1 MTKLF
6 DELGLNKELL
16 LALKENGY
24 TTPFPIQEKAIPI
37 ILQGNDV
44 IGQAH
49 TGTGK
54 TAAYSLPILMK
65 MRNNIRNAQALILV
79 PTRELA
85 IQVAR
90 EINKLAKYTETK
102 VAAIYGGQNMK
113 NQIIRLEKGVHIIVA
128 TPGRLIDHIRQK
140 TAYLNSI
147 DFVVLDEADRM
158 LDMGFIED
166 INYILS
172 KVKHKKQLCLF
183 SATILP
189 EILEISKKYMKN
201 PIHITVNQNDI
212 TLKTIEQMYLITNE
226 KEKYNHLC
234 DIIKQNIIHNNNNN
248 NNNQMIIFTS
258 TKQKAE
264 ELAMNLRKKELLKV
278 TALHGDLSQRQR
290 NYAMNKFRN
299 EQEQILVA
307 TDIAARGI
315 DIPSIKYVINYD
327 IPREPLTYFHR
338 IGRTARANSNGKA
351 ISLVAIEKISDFE
364 KILRY
369 TKYNIRQLN
378 QEIGIPIP
386 KIQKEFK
393 KYNYLNKNKH
403 FNKWSK
409 RTYKNNK
416 KKNYNYKK
424 SSNRNFRKR

>member
-1 MTKLF
+1 MTILF

-16 LALKENGY
+16 LALKESEY
-24 TTPFPIQEKAIPI
+24 TTPFPIQEKAIPT

-65 MRNNIRNAQALILV
+65 MKNTRNAQALVLV

-90 EINKLAKYTETK
+90 EMNKLAKYTETK
-102 VAAIYGGQNMK
+102 VAAIYGGQNMR
-113 NQIIRLEKGVHIIVA
+113 NQIIRLERGVHIIVA
-128 TPGRLIDHIRQK
+128 TPGRLIDHIKQK
-140 TAYLNSI
+140 TVYLNSI

-158 LDMGFIED
+158 LDMGFIDD

-183 SATILP
+183 SATIFP
-189 EILEISKKYMKN
+189 EIIEISKKYMKN

-234 DIIKQNIIHNNNNN
+234 DLIKQNNN
-248 NNNQMIIFTS
+248 NNNQMVIFTS

-264 ELAMNLRKKELLKV
+264 ELTMNLRKKDKLKV

-290 NYAMNKFRN
+290 NYAMHKFRN

-327 IPREPLTYFHR
+327 IPRDPLTYFHR

-351 ISLVAIEKISDFE
+351 ISLVAIEKIPDFE

-378 QEIGIPIP
+378 EEIGIPIP

-393 KYNYLNKNKH
+393 KHNYLNKNKP

-409 RTYKNNK
+409 HTYKNSK

-424 SSNRNFRKR
+424 SSNRNFRKH

>member
-1 MTKLF
+1 MTGLF
-6 DELGLNKELL
+6 DELGLNKKLL
-16 LALKENGY
+16 LALQESGY
-24 TTPFPIQEKAIPI
+24 TVPFPIQEKAIPI

-65 MRNNIRNAQALILV
+65 MKNTRNAQALVLV

-85 IQVAR
+85 IQVAK
-90 EINKLAKYTETK
+90 EMDKLAKYTETK
-102 VAAIYGGQNMK
+102 VAAIYGGQNMR
-113 NQIIRLEKGVHIIVA
+113 NQIIRLERGVHIIVA
-128 TPGRLIDHIRQK
+128 TPGRLMDHIGQK
-140 TAYLNSI
+140 TIFLDTI

-172 KVKHKKQLCLF
+172 KIKHKKQLCLF

-189 EILEISKKYMKN
+189 EIIEISKRYMKN
-201 PIHITVNQNDI
+201 PIHVTVNQNDI

-234 DIIKQNIIHNNNNN
+234 DLIKQS
-248 NNNQMIIFTS
+248 NNNQMLIFTS

-264 ELAMNLRKKELLKV
+264 ELAMNLRKKELLQV

-290 NYAMNKFRN
+290 NYAMHKFRD

-327 IPREPLTYFHR
+327 IPRDPITYFHR
-338 IGRTARANSNGKA
+338 IGRTARANSDGKA

-369 TKYNIRQLN
+369 TKYKVRQLN
-378 QEIGIPIP
+378 EEIGIPIP
-386 KIQKEFK
+386 KIQKAFK
-393 KYNYLNKNKH
+393 KHNYLNKNKP

-409 RTYKNNK
+409 HNYKNSK
-416 KKNYNYKK
+416 KKNMYKK
-424 SSNRNFRKR
+424 NSNRNYRKH

>member
-65 MRNNIRNAQALILV
+65 MKNTRNAQALVLV

-85 IQVAR
+85 IQVAG
-90 EINKLAKYTETK
+90 EMNKLAKYTETK

-113 NQIIRLEKGVHIIVA
+113 NQIIRLERGVHIIVA
-128 TPGRLIDHIRQK
+128 TPGRLIDHIGQK
-140 TAYLNSI
+140 TVYLNSI

-172 KVKHKKQLCLF
+172 KLKHKKQLCLF
-183 SATILP
+183 SATIFP
-189 EILEISKKYMKN
+189 EIIEISKKYMKN
-201 PIHITVNQNDI
+201 PIHVTVNQNDI
-212 TLKTIEQMYLITNE
+212 TLKTIEQMYLIINE

-234 DIIKQNIIHNNNNN
+234 DLIKQS
-248 NNNQMIIFTS
+248 NNNQIVIFTS

-264 ELAMNLRKKELLKV
+264 QLAMNLRKKELLKV

-290 NYAMNKFRN
+290 NYAMHKFRN

-327 IPREPLTYFHR
+327 IPRDPLTYFHR
-338 IGRTARANSNGKA
+338 IGRTARANSDGKA

-364 KILRY
+364 KILKH
-369 TKYNIRQLN
+369 TKYNVRQLN
-378 QEIGIPIP
+378 EEIGIPIP

-393 KYNYLNKNKH
+393 KHNYLNKNKP

-409 RTYKNNK
+409 HNYKNSK

-424 SSNRNFRKR
+424 SSNRNFRKH

>member
-1 MTKLF
+1 MTILF

-16 LALKENGY
+16 LALKESEY
-24 TTPFPIQEKAIPI
+24 TTPFPIQEKAIPT

-65 MRNNIRNAQALILV
+65 IKNTRNAQALVLV

-90 EINKLAKYTETK
+90 EMNKLAKYTETK
-102 VAAIYGGQNMK
+102 VTAIYGGQNMR
-113 NQIIRLEKGVHIIVA
+113 NQIIRLERGVHIIVA
-128 TPGRLIDHIRQK
+128 TPGRLIDHIKQK
-140 TAYLNSI
+140 TVYLNSI

-158 LDMGFIED
+158 LDMGFIDD

-183 SATILP
+183 SATIFP
-189 EILEISKKYMKN
+189 EIVEISKKYMKN

-234 DIIKQNIIHNNNNN
+234 DLIKQNNNNN
-248 NNNQMIIFTS
+248 NNHNQMVIFTS

-264 ELAMNLRKKELLKV
+264 ELSMNLRKKDLLKV

-290 NYAMNKFRN
+290 NYAMHKFRN

-327 IPREPLTYFHR
+327 IPRDPLTYFHR

-378 QEIGIPIP
+378 EEIGIPIP

-393 KYNYLNKNKH
+393 KHNYLNKNKP
-403 FNKWSK
+403 FNRWSK
-409 RTYKNNK
+409 HTYKNSK
-416 KKNYNYKK
+416 KKKYNYKK
-424 SSNRNFRKR
+424 SSNRNFRKH

>member
-1 MTKLF
+1 MTRLF

-16 LALKENGY
+16 LAIKESEY
-24 TTPFPIQEKAIPI
+24 TTPFPIQEKAIPT

-102 VAAIYGGQNMK
+102 IAAIYGGQNMK

-183 SATILP
+183 SATIFP

-234 DIIKQNIIHNNNNN
+234 DIIKQNIIN

-258 TKQKAE
+258 TKKKAE
-264 ELAMNLRKKELLKV
+264 ELTTNLIKKDKLKV

-290 NYAMNKFRN
+290 NYTMHKFRN
-299 EQEQILVA
+299 KQEQILVA

-386 KIQKEFK
+386 KVQKEFK
-393 KYNYLNKNKH
+393 KYNYLNKNKP

-409 RTYKNNK
+409 HTYKNSK
-416 KKNYNYKK
+416 KKNYSYKK

>member
-1 MTKLF
+1 MTGLF
-6 DELGLNKELL
+6 DELGLNKKLL
-16 LALKENGY
+16 LALKESGY
-24 TTPFPIQEKAIPI
+24 TVPFPIQEKAIPI
-37 ILQGNDV
+37 ILEGNDV

-65 MRNNIRNAQALILV
+65 MKNARNAQALVLV

-85 IQVAR
+85 IQVAK
-90 EINKLAKYTETK
+90 EMNKLAKYTETK
-102 VAAIYGGQNMK
+102 VAAIYGGQNMR
-113 NQIIRLEKGVHIIVA
+113 NQIIRLERGIHIIVA
-128 TPGRLIDHIRQK
+128 TPGRLMDHIGQK
-140 TAYLNSI
+140 TIFLDTI

-189 EILEISKKYMKN
+189 EIIEISKRYMKN
-201 PIHITVNQNDI
+201 PIHVTVNQNDI

-234 DIIKQNIIHNNNNN
+234 DLIKQS
-248 NNNQMIIFTS
+248 NNNQMLIFTS

-264 ELAMNLRKKELLKV
+264 ELAVNLRKKELLQV

-290 NYAMNKFRN
+290 NYAMHKFRD

-327 IPREPLTYFHR
+327 IPRDPITYFHR
-338 IGRTARANSNGKA
+338 IGRTARANSDGKA

-369 TKYNIRQLN
+369 TKYKVRQLN
-378 QEIGIPIP
+378 EEIGIPIP
-386 KIQKEFK
+386 KIQKAFK
-393 KYNYLNKNKH
+393 KHNYLNKNKP

-409 RTYKNNK
+409 HNYKNSK
-416 KKNYNYKK
+416 KKNSMYKK
-424 SSNRNFRKR
+424 SSNRNYRKH

>member
-1 MTKLF
+1 MTRLF

-65 MRNNIRNAQALILV
+65 MKNARNAQALVLV

-85 IQVAR
+85 IQVAG
-90 EINKLAKYTETK
+90 EMNKLAKYTEIK
-102 VAAIYGGQNMK
+102 VAAIYGGQNMR
-113 NQIIRLEKGVHIIVA
+113 NQIIRLERGVHIIVA
-128 TPGRLIDHIRQK
+128 TPGRLIDHIGQK
-140 TAYLNSI
+140 TVYLNSI

-183 SATILP
+183 SATIFP
-189 EILEISKKYMKN
+189 EIIKISKKYMKN
-201 PIHITVNQNDI
+201 PIHVTVNQNDI
-212 TLKTIEQMYLITNE
+212 TLKTIEQMYLIINE

-234 DIIKQNIIHNNNNN
+234 DLIKQS
-248 NNNQMIIFTS
+248 NNNQIVIFTS

-264 ELAMNLRKKELLKV
+264 QLAMNLRKKELLKV

-290 NYAMNKFRN
+290 NYTMHKFRN

-327 IPREPLTYFHR
+327 IPRDPLTYFHR
-338 IGRTARANSNGKA
+338 IGRTARANSDGKA

-364 KILRY
+364 KILKH
-369 TKYNIRQLN
+369 TKYNVRQLN
-378 QEIGIPIP
+378 EEIGIPIP

-393 KYNYLNKNKH
+393 KHNYLNKNKP

-409 RTYKNNK
+409 HNYKNSK
-416 KKNYNYKK
+416 KKNSNYKK
-424 SSNRNFRKR
+424 SSNRNFRKH

>member
-16 LALKENGY
+16 LALKESEY
-24 TTPFPIQEKAIPI
+24 TTPFPIQEKAIPT

-65 MRNNIRNAQALILV
+65 MKNTRNAQALVLV

-90 EINKLAKYTETK
+90 EMNKLAKYTETK
-102 VAAIYGGQNMK
+102 VAAIYGGQNMR
-113 NQIIRLEKGVHIIVA
+113 NQIIRLERGVHIIVA
-128 TPGRLIDHIRQK
+128 TPGRLIDHIKQK
-140 TAYLNSI
+140 TVYLNSI

-158 LDMGFIED
+158 LDMGFIDD

-183 SATILP
+183 SATIFP
-189 EILEISKKYMKN
+189 EIIEISKKYMKN

-234 DIIKQNIIHNNNNN
+234 DLIKQNNNNN
-248 NNNQMIIFTS
+248 HNQMVIFTS

-264 ELAMNLRKKELLKV
+264 ELSMNLRKKDLLKV

-290 NYAMNKFRN
+290 NYAMHKFRN

-327 IPREPLTYFHR
+327 IPRDPLTYFHR

-378 QEIGIPIP
+378 EEIGIPIP

-393 KYNYLNKNKH
+393 KHNYLNKNKP
-403 FNKWSK
+403 FNRWSK
-409 RTYKNNK
+409 HTYKNTK
-416 KKNYNYKK
+416 KKKYNYKK
-424 SSNRNFRKR
+424 SSNRNFRKH

>member
-16 LALKENGY
+16 LALKENRY
-24 TTPFPIQEKAIPI
+24 TTPFPIQEKTIPI

-65 MRNNIRNAQALILV
+65 MKNTRNAQALVLV

-85 IQVAR
+85 IQVAG
-90 EINKLAKYTETK
+90 EMNKLAKYTETK
-102 VAAIYGGQNMK
+102 VAAIYGGQNMR
-113 NQIIRLEKGVHIIVA
+113 NQIIRLERGVHIIVA
-128 TPGRLIDHIRQK
+128 TPGRLIDHIGQK
-140 TAYLNSI
+140 TVYLNSI

-172 KVKHKKQLCLF
+172 KLKHKKQLCLF
-183 SATILP
+183 SATIFP
-189 EILEISKKYMKN
+189 EIIEISKKYMKN
-201 PIHITVNQNDI
+201 PIHVTVNQNDI
-212 TLKTIEQMYLITNE
+212 TLKTIEQMYLIINE

-234 DIIKQNIIHNNNNN
+234 DLIKQS
-248 NNNQMIIFTS
+248 NNNQIVIFTS

-264 ELAMNLRKKELLKV
+264 QLAMNLRKKELLKV

-290 NYAMNKFRN
+290 NYAMHKFRN

-327 IPREPLTYFHR
+327 IPRDPLTYFHR
-338 IGRTARANSNGKA
+338 IGRTARANSDGKA

-364 KILRY
+364 KILER
-369 TKYNIRQLN
+369 TKYNVRQLN
-378 QEIGIPIP
+378 EEIGIPIP

-393 KYNYLNKNKH
+393 KHNYLNKNKP

-409 RTYKNNK
+409 HNYKNSK

-424 SSNRNFRKR
+424 SSNRNFRKH

>member
-1 MTKLF
+1 MTGLF
-6 DELGLNKELL
+6 DELGLNKKLL
-16 LALKENGY
+16 LALKESGY
-24 TTPFPIQEKAIPI
+24 TVPFPIQEKAIPI

-65 MRNNIRNAQALILV
+65 MKNARSAQALVLV

-85 IQVAR
+85 IQVAK
-90 EINKLAKYTETK
+90 EMNKLAKYTETK
-102 VAAIYGGQNMK
+102 VAAIYGGQNMR
-113 NQIIRLEKGVHIIVA
+113 NQIIRLERGIHIIVA
-128 TPGRLIDHIRQK
+128 TPGRLMDHIGQK
-140 TAYLNSI
+140 TIFLDTI

-189 EILEISKKYMKN
+189 EIIEISKRYMKN
-201 PIHITVNQNDI
+201 PIHVTVNQNDI
-212 TLKTIEQMYLITNE
+212 TLKTIEQMYLIINE

-234 DIIKQNIIHNNNNN
+234 NLIKQS
-248 NNNQMIIFTS
+248 NNNQMLIFTS

-264 ELAMNLRKKELLKV
+264 ELATNLRKKELLQV

-290 NYAMNKFRN
+290 NYAMHKFRD

-327 IPREPLTYFHR
+327 IPRDPITYFHR
-338 IGRTARANSNGKA
+338 IGRTARANSDGKA

-369 TKYNIRQLN
+369 TKYKVRQLN
-378 QEIGIPIP
+378 EELGIPIP
-386 KIQKEFK
+386 KIQKTFK
-393 KYNYLNKNKH
+393 KHNYLNKNKP

-409 RTYKNNK
+409 HNYKNSK
-416 KKNYNYKK
+416 KKNSMYKK
-424 SSNRNFRKR
+424 SSNRNYRKH

>member
-1 MTKLF
+1 MTGLF
-6 DELGLNKELL
+6 DELGLNKKLL
-16 LALKENGY
+16 LALKESGY
-24 TTPFPIQEKAIPI
+24 TIPFPIQEKAIPI

-65 MRNNIRNAQALILV
+65 MKNARSAQALVLV

-85 IQVAR
+85 IQVAK
-90 EINKLAKYTETK
+90 EMNKLAKYTETK
-102 VAAIYGGQNMK
+102 VAAIYGGQNMR
-113 NQIIRLEKGVHIIVA
+113 NQIIRLERGIHIIVA
-128 TPGRLIDHIRQK
+128 TPGRLMDHIGQK
-140 TAYLNSI
+140 TIFLDTI

-172 KVKHKKQLCLF
+172 KIKHKKQLCLF

-189 EILEISKKYMKN
+189 EIIEISKRYMKN
-201 PIHITVNQNDI
+201 PIHVTVNQNDI

-234 DIIKQNIIHNNNNN
+234 DLIKQS
-248 NNNQMIIFTS
+248 NNNQMLIFTS
-258 TKQKAE
+258 TKRKAE
-264 ELAMNLRKKELLKV
+264 ELAMNLRKKELLQV

-290 NYAMNKFRN
+290 NYAMHKFRD

-327 IPREPLTYFHR
+327 IPRDPITYFHR
-338 IGRTARANSNGKA
+338 IGRTARANSDGKA

-369 TKYNIRQLN
+369 TKYKVRQLN
-378 QEIGIPIP
+378 EEIGIPIP
-386 KIQKEFK
+386 KIQKPFK
-393 KYNYLNKNKH
+393 KHNYLNKNKP

-409 RTYKNNK
+409 HNYKNSK
-416 KKNYNYKK
+416 KKNMYKK
-424 SSNRNFRKR
+424 NSNRNYRKH

>member
-1 MTKLF
+1 MTRPF

-16 LALKENGY
+16 LALKESEY
-24 TTPFPIQEKAIPI
+24 TTPFPIQEKAIPT

-65 MRNNIRNAQALILV
+65 MKTTRNAQALVLV

-90 EINKLAKYTETK
+90 EMNKLAKYTETK
-102 VAAIYGGQNMK
+102 VAAIYGGQNMR
-113 NQIIRLEKGVHIIVA
+113 NQIIRLERGIHIIVA
-128 TPGRLIDHIRQK
+128 TPGRLIDHIGQK
-140 TAYLNSI
+140 TVYLNSI

-183 SATILP
+183 SATIFP
-189 EILEISKKYMKN
+189 EIIEISKKYMKN

-234 DIIKQNIIHNNNNN
+234 DLIKQNNNN
-248 NNNQMIIFTS
+248 NNNQMVIFTS

-264 ELAMNLRKKELLKV
+264 ELTMNLKKDLLKV
-278 TALHGDLSQRQR
+278 TTLHGDLSQRQR
-290 NYAMNKFRN
+290 NYAMHKFRN

-327 IPREPLTYFHR
+327 TPRDPITYFHR
-338 IGRTARANSNGKA
+338 IGRTARANSDGKA

-378 QEIGIPIP
+378 EEIGIPIP

-393 KYNYLNKNKH
+393 KHKYLNKNKP

-409 RTYKNNK
+409 HTYKNSK
-416 KKNYNYKK
+416 KKKYNYKK
-424 SSNRNFRKR
+424 SSNRNFRKH

>member
-1 MTKLF
+1 MTGLF
-6 DELGLNKELL
+6 DELGLNKKLL
-16 LALKENGY
+16 LALKESGY
-24 TTPFPIQEKAIPI
+24 TVPFPIQEKAIPI

-65 MRNNIRNAQALILV
+65 MKNARSAQALVLV

-85 IQVAR
+85 IQVAK
-90 EINKLAKYTETK
+90 EMNKLAKYTETK
-102 VAAIYGGQNMK
+102 VAAIYGGQNMR
-113 NQIIRLEKGVHIIVA
+113 NQIIRLERGIHIIVA
-128 TPGRLIDHIRQK
+128 TPGRLMDHIGQK
-140 TAYLNSI
+140 TIFLDTI

-189 EILEISKKYMKN
+189 EIIEISKRYMKN
-201 PIHITVNQNDI
+201 PIHVTVNQNDI

-234 DIIKQNIIHNNNNN
+234 DLIKQS
-248 NNNQMIIFTS
+248 NNNQMLIFTS

-264 ELAMNLRKKELLKV
+264 ELAVNLRKKELLQV

-290 NYAMNKFRN
+290 NYAMHKFRD

-327 IPREPLTYFHR
+327 IPRDPITYFHR
-338 IGRTARANSNGKA
+338 IGRTARANSDGKA

-369 TKYNIRQLN
+369 TKYKVRQLN
-378 QEIGIPIP
+378 EEIGIPIP
-386 KIQKEFK
+386 KIQKTFK
-393 KYNYLNKNKH
+393 KHNYLNKNKP

-409 RTYKNNK
+409 HNYKNSK
-416 KKNYNYKK
+416 KKNSMYKK
-424 SSNRNFRKR
+424 SSNRNYRKH

>member
-1 MTKLF
+1 MTGLF
-6 DELGLNKELL
+6 DELGLSKKLL
-16 LALKENGY
+16 LALKESGY
-24 TTPFPIQEKAIPI
+24 TVPFPIQEKAIPI

-65 MRNNIRNAQALILV
+65 MKNARSAQALVLV

-85 IQVAR
+85 IQVAK
-90 EINKLAKYTETK
+90 EMNKLAKYTETK
-102 VAAIYGGQNMK
+102 VAAIYGGQNMR
-113 NQIIRLEKGVHIIVA
+113 NQIIRLERGIHIIVA
-128 TPGRLIDHIRQK
+128 TPGRLMDHIGQK
-140 TAYLNSI
+140 TIFLDTI

-189 EILEISKKYMKN
+189 EIIEISKRYMKN
-201 PIHITVNQNDI
+201 PINVTVNQNDI

-234 DIIKQNIIHNNNNN
+234 DLIKQS
-248 NNNQMIIFTS
+248 NNNQMLIFTS

-264 ELAMNLRKKELLKV
+264 ELAMNLRKKELLQV

-290 NYAMNKFRN
+290 NYAMHKFRD

-327 IPREPLTYFHR
+327 IPRDPITYFHR
-338 IGRTARANSNGKA
+338 IGRTARANSDGKA

-369 TKYNIRQLN
+369 TKYKVRQLN
-378 QEIGIPIP
+378 EEIGIPIP
-386 KIQKEFK
+386 KIQKAFK
-393 KYNYLNKNKH
+393 KHNYLNKNKP

-409 RTYKNNK
+409 HNYKNSK
-416 KKNYNYKK
+416 KKKSMYKK
-424 SSNRNFRKR
+424 SSNRNYRKH

>member
-1 MTKLF
+1 MTGLF
-6 DELGLNKELL
+6 DELGLNKKLL
-16 LALKENGY
+16 LALKESGY
-24 TTPFPIQEKAIPI
+24 TVPFPIQEKAIPI

-65 MRNNIRNAQALILV
+65 MKNARSAQALVLV

-85 IQVAR
+85 IQVAK
-90 EINKLAKYTETK
+90 EMNKLAKYTETK
-102 VAAIYGGQNMK
+102 VAAIYGGQNMR
-113 NQIIRLEKGVHIIVA
+113 NQIIRLERGIHIIVA
-128 TPGRLIDHIRQK
+128 TPGRLMDHIGQK
-140 TAYLNSI
+140 TIFLDTI

-189 EILEISKKYMKN
+189 EIIEISKRYMKN
-201 PIHITVNQNDI
+201 PIHVTVNQNDI

-234 DIIKQNIIHNNNNN
+234 NLIKQS
-248 NNNQMIIFTS
+248 NNNQMLIFTS
-258 TKQKAE
+258 TKRKAE
-264 ELAMNLRKKELLKV
+264 ELAINLRKKELLQV

-290 NYAMNKFRN
+290 NYAMHKFRD

-327 IPREPLTYFHR
+327 IPRDPITYFHR
-338 IGRTARANSNGKA
+338 IGRTARANSDGKA

-369 TKYNIRQLN
+369 TKYKVRQLN
-378 QEIGIPIP
+378 EEIGIPIP
-386 KIQKEFK
+386 KIQKAFK
-393 KYNYLNKNKH
+393 KHNYLNKNKP

-409 RTYKNNK
+409 HNYKNSK
-416 KKNYNYKK
+416 KKNSMYKK
-424 SSNRNFRKR
+424 SSNRNYRKH

>member
-1 MTKLF
+1 MTGLF
-6 DELGLNKELL
+6 DELGLNKKLL
-16 LALKENGY
+16 LALKESGY
-24 TTPFPIQEKAIPI
+24 TVPFPIQEKAIPI

-65 MRNNIRNAQALILV
+65 MKNTRNAQALVLV

-85 IQVAR
+85 IQVAK
-90 EINKLAKYTETK
+90 EMDKLAKYTETK
-102 VAAIYGGQNMK
+102 VAAIYGGQNMR
-113 NQIIRLEKGVHIIVA
+113 NQIIRLERGIHIIVA
-128 TPGRLIDHIRQK
+128 TPGRLMDHIGQK
-140 TAYLNSI
+140 TIFLDTI

-172 KVKHKKQLCLF
+172 KIKHKKQLCLF

-189 EILEISKKYMKN
+189 EIIEISKRYMKN
-201 PIHITVNQNDI
+201 PIHVTVNQNDI

-234 DIIKQNIIHNNNNN
+234 DLIKQS
-248 NNNQMIIFTS
+248 NNNQMLIFTS

-264 ELAMNLRKKELLKV
+264 ELAMNLRKKELLRV

-290 NYAMNKFRN
+290 NYAMHKFRD

-327 IPREPLTYFHR
+327 IPRDPITYFHR
-338 IGRTARANSNGKA
+338 IGRTARANSDGKA

-369 TKYNIRQLN
+369 TKYKVRQLN
-378 QEIGIPIP
+378 EELGIPIP
-386 KIQKEFK
+386 KIQKTFK
-393 KYNYLNKNKH
+393 KHNYLNKNKP

-409 RTYKNNK
+409 HNYKNSK
-416 KKNYNYKK
+416 KKNSMYKK
-424 SSNRNFRKR
+424 SSNRNYRKH

>member
-1 MTKLF
+1 MTGLF
-6 DELGLNKELL
+6 DELGLNKKLL
-16 LALKENGY
+16 LALKESGY
-24 TTPFPIQEKAIPI
+24 TVPFPIQEKAIPI

-65 MRNNIRNAQALILV
+65 MKNARSAQALVLV

-85 IQVAR
+85 IQVAK
-90 EINKLAKYTETK
+90 EMNKLAKYTETK
-102 VAAIYGGQNMK
+102 VAAIYGGQNMR
-113 NQIIRLEKGVHIIVA
+113 NQIIRLERGIHIIVA
-128 TPGRLIDHIRQK
+128 TPGRLMDHIGQK
-140 TAYLNSI
+140 TIFMDTI

-172 KVKHKKQLCLF
+172 KIKHKKQLCLF

-189 EILEISKKYMKN
+189 EIIEISKRYMKN
-201 PIHITVNQNDI
+201 PIHVTVNQNDI

-234 DIIKQNIIHNNNNN
+234 DLIKQS
-248 NNNQMIIFTS
+248 NNNQMLIFTS
-258 TKQKAE
+258 TKWKAE
-264 ELAMNLRKKELLKV
+264 ELAMNLRKKELLQV

-290 NYAMNKFRN
+290 NYAMHKFRD

-327 IPREPLTYFHR
+327 IPRDPITYFHR
-338 IGRTARANSNGKA
+338 IGRTARANSDGKA

-369 TKYNIRQLN
+369 TKYKVRQLN
-378 QEIGIPIP
+378 EEIGIPIP
-386 KIQKEFK
+386 KIQKPFK
-393 KYNYLNKNKH
+393 KHNYLNKNKP

-409 RTYKNNK
+409 HNYKNSK
-416 KKNYNYKK
+416 KKNMYKK
-424 SSNRNFRKR
+424 NSNRNYRKH

>member
-1 MTKLF
+1 MTGLF
-6 DELGLNKELL
+6 DELGLNKKLL
-16 LALKENGY
+16 LALKESGY
-24 TTPFPIQEKAIPI
+24 TIPFPIQEKAIPI

-65 MRNNIRNAQALILV
+65 MKNARSAQALVLV

-85 IQVAR
+85 IQVAK
-90 EINKLAKYTETK
+90 EMNKLAKYTETK
-102 VAAIYGGQNMK
+102 VAAIYGGQNMR
-113 NQIIRLEKGVHIIVA
+113 NQIIRLERGIHIIVA
-128 TPGRLIDHIRQK
+128 TPGRLMDHIGQK
-140 TAYLNSI
+140 TIFLDTI

-172 KVKHKKQLCLF
+172 KIKHKKQLCLF

-189 EILEISKKYMKN
+189 EIIEISKRYMKN
-201 PIHITVNQNDI
+201 PIHVTVNQNDI

-234 DIIKQNIIHNNNNN
+234 DLIKQS
-248 NNNQMIIFTS
+248 NNNQMLIFTS

-264 ELAMNLRKKELLKV
+264 ELAMNLRKKELLQV

-290 NYAMNKFRN
+290 NYAMHKFRD

-327 IPREPLTYFHR
+327 IPRDPITYFHR
-338 IGRTARANSNGKA
+338 IGRTARANSDGKA

-369 TKYNIRQLN
+369 TKYKVRQLN
-378 QEIGIPIP
+378 EEIGIPIP
-386 KIQKEFK
+386 KIQKPFK
-393 KYNYLNKNKH
+393 KHNYLNKNKP

-409 RTYKNNK
+409 HNYKNSK
-416 KKNYNYKK
+416 KKNSMYKK
-424 SSNRNFRKR
+424 SSNRNYRKH

>member
-1 MTKLF
+1 MTRLF

-16 LALKENGY
+16 LAIKESGY

-37 ILQGNDV
+37 ILEGNDV

-65 MRNNIRNAQALILV
+65 MKNTRNAQSLVLV

-183 SATILP
+183 SATIFP
-189 EILEISKKYMKN
+189 EIIEISKKYMKN

-258 TKQKAE
+258 TKQRAE
-264 ELAMNLRKKELLKV
+264 ELATNLIKKDKLQV

-290 NYAMNKFRN
+290 NYAMHKFRN
-299 EQEQILVA
+299 KQEQILVA

-378 QEIGIPIP
+378 HEIGIPIP
-386 KIQKEFK
+386 KVQKEFK
-393 KYNYLNKNKH
+393 KYNYLNKNKP

>member
-1 MTKLF
+1 MTILF

-16 LALKENGY
+16 LALKESEY
-24 TTPFPIQEKAIPI
+24 TTPFPIQEKAIPT

-65 MRNNIRNAQALILV
+65 MKNTRNAQALVLV

-90 EINKLAKYTETK
+90 EMNKLAKYTETK
-102 VAAIYGGQNMK
+102 VAAIYGGQNMR
-113 NQIIRLEKGVHIIVA
+113 NQIIRLERGVHIIVA
-128 TPGRLIDHIRQK
+128 TPGRLIDHIKQK
-140 TAYLNSI
+140 TVYLNSI

-158 LDMGFIED
+158 LDMGFIDD

-183 SATILP
+183 SATIFP
-189 EILEISKKYMKN
+189 EIVEISKKYMKN

-234 DIIKQNIIHNNNNN
+234 DLIKQNNNNN
-248 NNNQMIIFTS
+248 NHNQMVIFTS

-264 ELAMNLRKKELLKV
+264 ELSMNLRKKDLLKV

-290 NYAMNKFRN
+290 NYAMHKFRN

-327 IPREPLTYFHR
+327 IPRDPLTYFHR

-351 ISLVAIEKISDFE
+351 ISLVAIEKIPDFE

-378 QEIGIPIP
+378 EEIGIPIP

-393 KYNYLNKNKH
+393 KHNYLNKNKP

-409 RTYKNNK
+409 HTYKNSK
-416 KKNYNYKK
+416 KKKYNYKK
-424 SSNRNFRKR
+424 SSNRNFRKH

>member
-1 MTKLF
+1 MTGLF
-6 DELGLNKELL
+6 DELGLNKKLL
-16 LALKENGY
+16 LALKESGY
-24 TTPFPIQEKAIPI
+24 TVPFPIQEKAIPI

-65 MRNNIRNAQALILV
+65 MKNARSAQALVLV

-85 IQVAR
+85 IQVAK
-90 EINKLAKYTETK
+90 EMNKLAKYTETK
-102 VAAIYGGQNMK
+102 VAAIYGGQNMR
-113 NQIIRLEKGVHIIVA
+113 NQIIRLERGIHIIVA
-128 TPGRLIDHIRQK
+128 TPGRLMDHIGQK
-140 TAYLNSI
+140 TIFLDTI

-189 EILEISKKYMKN
+189 EIIEISKRYMKN

-234 DIIKQNIIHNNNNN
+234 DLIKQS
-248 NNNQMIIFTS
+248 NNNQMLIFTS

-264 ELAMNLRKKELLKV
+264 ELAMNLRKKELLQV

-290 NYAMNKFRN
+290 NYAMHKFRD

-327 IPREPLTYFHR
+327 IPRDPITYFHR
-338 IGRTARANSNGKA
+338 IGRTARANSDGKA

-369 TKYNIRQLN
+369 TKYKVRQLN
-378 QEIGIPIP
+378 EEIGIPIP
-386 KIQKEFK
+386 KIQKAFK
-393 KYNYLNKNKH
+393 KHNYLNKNKP

-409 RTYKNNK
+409 HKYKNSK
-416 KKNYNYKK
+416 KKKSMYK
-424 SSNRNFRKR
+424 SNRNYRKH

>member
-1 MTKLF
+1 MTGLF
-6 DELGLNKELL
+6 DELGLNKKLL
-16 LALKENGY
+16 LALKESGY
-24 TTPFPIQEKAIPI
+24 TVPFPIQEKAIPI

-65 MRNNIRNAQALILV
+65 IKNARSAQALVLV

-85 IQVAR
+85 IQVAK
-90 EINKLAKYTETK
+90 EMNKLAKYTETK
-102 VAAIYGGQNMK
+102 VAAIYGGQNMR
-113 NQIIRLEKGVHIIVA
+113 NQIIRLERGIHIIVA
-128 TPGRLIDHIRQK
+128 TPGRLMDHIGQK
-140 TAYLNSI
+140 TIFLDTI

-189 EILEISKKYMKN
+189 EIIEISKRYMKN
-201 PIHITVNQNDI
+201 PIHVTVNQNDI

-234 DIIKQNIIHNNNNN
+234 NLIKQS
-248 NNNQMIIFTS
+248 NNNQMLIFTS

-264 ELAMNLRKKELLKV
+264 ELATNLRKKELLQV

-290 NYAMNKFRN
+290 NYAMHKFRD

-327 IPREPLTYFHR
+327 IPRDPITYFHR
-338 IGRTARANSNGKA
+338 IGRTARANSDGKA

-369 TKYNIRQLN
+369 TKYKVRQLN
-378 QEIGIPIP
+378 EELGIPIP
-386 KIQKEFK
+386 KIQKTFK
-393 KYNYLNKNKH
+393 KHNYLNKNKP

-409 RTYKNNK
+409 HNYKNSK
-416 KKNYNYKK
+416 KKNSMYKK
-424 SSNRNFRKR
+424 SSNRNYRKH

>member
-1 MTKLF
+1 MTGLF
-6 DELGLNKELL
+6 DELGLNKKLL
-16 LALKENGY
+16 LALQESGY
-24 TTPFPIQEKAIPI
+24 TIPFPIQEKAIPI

-65 MRNNIRNAQALILV
+65 MKNTRNAQALVLV

-85 IQVAR
+85 IQVAK
-90 EINKLAKYTETK
+90 EMDKLAKYTETK
-102 VAAIYGGQNMK
+102 VAAIYGGQNMR
-113 NQIIRLEKGVHIIVA
+113 NQIIRLERGVHIIVA
-128 TPGRLIDHIRQK
+128 TPGRLMDHIGQK
-140 TAYLNSI
+140 TIFLDTI

-172 KVKHKKQLCLF
+172 KIKHKKQLCLF

-189 EILEISKKYMKN
+189 EIIEISKRYMKN
-201 PIHITVNQNDI
+201 PIHVTVNQNDI
-212 TLKTIEQMYLITNE
+212 TLETIEQMYLITNE

-234 DIIKQNIIHNNNNN
+234 DLIKQC
-248 NNNQMIIFTS
+248 NNNQMLIFTS
-258 TKQKAE
+258 TKQKAD
-264 ELAMNLRKKELLKV
+264 ELAMNLRKKELLQV

-290 NYAMNKFRN
+290 NYAMHKFRD

-327 IPREPLTYFHR
+327 IPRDPITYFHR
-338 IGRTARANSNGKA
+338 IGRTARANSDGKA

-369 TKYNIRQLN
+369 TKYKVRQLN
-378 QEIGIPIP
+378 EEIGIPIP

-393 KYNYLNKNKH
+393 KHNYLNKNKP

-409 RTYKNNK
+409 HNYKNSK
-416 KKNYNYKK
+416 KKNMYKK
-424 SSNRNFRKR
+424 NSNRNYRKH

>member
-1 MTKLF
+1 MTILF

-16 LALKENGY
+16 LALKESEY
-24 TTPFPIQEKAIPI
+24 TTPFPIQEKAIPT

-65 MRNNIRNAQALILV
+65 IKNTRNAQALVLV

-90 EINKLAKYTETK
+90 EMNKLAKYTETK
-102 VAAIYGGQNMK
+102 VTAIYGGQNMR
-113 NQIIRLEKGVHIIVA
+113 NQIIRLERGVHIIVA
-128 TPGRLIDHIRQK
+128 TPGRLIDHIKQK
-140 TAYLNSI
+140 TVYLNSI

-158 LDMGFIED
+158 LDMGFIDD

-183 SATILP
+183 SATIFP
-189 EILEISKKYMKN
+189 EIVEISKKYMKN

-234 DIIKQNIIHNNNNN
+234 DLIKQNNNNN
-248 NNNQMIIFTS
+248 HNQMVIFTS

-264 ELAMNLRKKELLKV
+264 ELSMNLRKKDLLKV

-290 NYAMNKFRN
+290 NYAMHKFRN

-327 IPREPLTYFHR
+327 IPRDPLTYFHR

-378 QEIGIPIP
+378 EEIGIPIP

-393 KYNYLNKNKH
+393 KHNYLNKNKP
-403 FNKWSK
+403 FNRWSK
-409 RTYKNNK
+409 HTYKNSK
-416 KKNYNYKK
+416 KKKYNYKK
-424 SSNRNFRKR
+424 SSNRNFRKH

>member
-16 LALKENGY
+16 LALKESEY
-24 TTPFPIQEKAIPI
+24 TTPFPIQEKAIPT

-65 MRNNIRNAQALILV
+65 MKNTRNAQALVLV

-90 EINKLAKYTETK
+90 EMNKLAKYTETK
-102 VAAIYGGQNMK
+102 VAAIYGGQNMR
-113 NQIIRLEKGVHIIVA
+113 NQIIRLERGVHIIVA
-128 TPGRLIDHIRQK
+128 TPGRLIDHIKQK
-140 TAYLNSI
+140 TVYLNSI

-158 LDMGFIED
+158 LDMGFIDD

-183 SATILP
+183 SATIFP
-189 EILEISKKYMKN
+189 EIVEISKKYMKN

-234 DIIKQNIIHNNNNN
+234 DLIKQNNNN
-248 NNNQMIIFTS
+248 NNNQMVIFTS

-264 ELAMNLRKKELLKV
+264 ELTMNLRKKDKLKV

-290 NYAMNKFRN
+290 NYAMHKFRN

-327 IPREPLTYFHR
+327 IPRDPLTYFHR

-351 ISLVAIEKISDFE
+351 ISLVAIEKIPDFE

-378 QEIGIPIP
+378 EEIGIPIP

-393 KYNYLNKNKH
+393 KHNYLNKNKP

-409 RTYKNNK
+409 HTYKNSK

-424 SSNRNFRKR
+424 SSNRNFRKH

>member
-1 MTKLF
+1 MTRLF

-16 LALKENGY
+16 LAIKESGY

-37 ILQGNDV
+37 ILEGNDV

-65 MRNNIRNAQALILV
+65 MKNARNAQALVLV

-90 EINKLAKYTETK
+90 EMNKLAKYTETK
-102 VAAIYGGQNMK
+102 VAAIYGGQNMR
-113 NQIIRLEKGVHIIVA
+113 NQIIRLERGIHIIVA
-128 TPGRLIDHIRQK
+128 TPGRLMDHIGQK
-140 TAYLNSI
+140 TIFLDTI

-172 KVKHKKQLCLF
+172 KIKHKKQLCLF

-189 EILEISKKYMKN
+189 EIIDISKRYMKN
-201 PIHITVNQNDI
+201 PIHVTVNQNDI
-212 TLKTIEQMYLITNE
+212 TLKTIEQMYLIINE

-234 DIIKQNIIHNNNNN
+234 NLIKQS
-248 NNNQMIIFTS
+248 NNNQMLIFTS
-258 TKQKAE
+258 TKRKAE
-264 ELAMNLRKKELLKV
+264 ELAINLRKKELLQV

-290 NYAMNKFRN
+290 NYAMHKFRD

-327 IPREPLTYFHR
+327 IPRDPITYFHR
-338 IGRTARANSNGKA
+338 IGRTARANSDGKA
-351 ISLVAIEKISDFE
+351 ISLVSIEKISDFE

-369 TKYNIRQLN
+369 TKYKVRQLN
-378 QEIGIPIP
+378 EEIGIPIP
-386 KIQKEFK
+386 KIQKAFK
-393 KYNYLNKNKH
+393 QHNYLNKNKP

-409 RTYKNNK
+409 HNYKNSK
-416 KKNYNYKK
+416 KKNMYKK
-424 SSNRNFRKR
+424 NSNRNYRKH

>member
-6 DELGLNKELL
+6 DELGVNKELL

-65 MRNNIRNAQALILV
+65 MKNTRDAQALVLV

-85 IQVAR
+85 IQVAG
-90 EINKLAKYTETK
+90 EMNKLAKYTETK
-102 VAAIYGGQNMK
+102 VAAIYGGQNMR
-113 NQIIRLEKGVHIIVA
+113 NQIIRLERGVHIIVA
-128 TPGRLIDHIRQK
+128 TPGRLIDHIGQK
-140 TAYLNSI
+140 TVYLNSI

-172 KVKHKKQLCLF
+172 KLKHKKQLCLF
-183 SATILP
+183 SATIFP
-189 EILEISKKYMKN
+189 EIIEISKKYMKN
-201 PIHITVNQNDI
+201 PIHVTVNQNDI
-212 TLKTIEQMYLITNE
+212 TLKTIEQMYLIINE

-234 DIIKQNIIHNNNNN
+234 DLIKQS
-248 NNNQMIIFTS
+248 NNNQIVIFTS

-264 ELAMNLRKKELLKV
+264 QLAMNLRKKELLKV

-290 NYAMNKFRN
+290 NYAMHKFRN

-327 IPREPLTYFHR
+327 IPRDPLTYFHR
-338 IGRTARANSNGKA
+338 IGRTARANSDGKA

-364 KILRY
+364 KILER
-369 TKYNIRQLN
+369 TKYNVRQLN
-378 QEIGIPIP
+378 EEIGIPIP

-393 KYNYLNKNKH
+393 KHNYLNKNKP

-409 RTYKNNK
+409 HNYKNSK
-416 KKNYNYKK
+416 KKNSNYKK
-424 SSNRNFRKR
+424 SSNRNFRKH

>member
-1 MTKLF
+1 MTILF

-16 LALKENGY
+16 LALKESEY
-24 TTPFPIQEKAIPI
+24 TTPFPIQEKAIPT

-65 MRNNIRNAQALILV
+65 IKNTRNAQALVLV

-90 EINKLAKYTETK
+90 EMNKLAKYTETK
-102 VAAIYGGQNMK
+102 VTAIYGGQNMR
-113 NQIIRLEKGVHIIVA
+113 NQIIRLERGVHIIVA
-128 TPGRLIDHIRQK
+128 TPGRLIDHIKQK
-140 TAYLNSI
+140 TVYLNSI

-183 SATILP
+183 SATIFP
-189 EILEISKKYMKN
+189 EIVEISKKYMKN

-234 DIIKQNIIHNNNNN
+234 DLIKQNNNNN
-248 NNNQMIIFTS
+248 HNQMVIFTS

-264 ELAMNLRKKELLKV
+264 ELSMNLRKKDLLKV

-290 NYAMNKFRN
+290 NYAMHKFRN

-327 IPREPLTYFHR
+327 IPRDPLTYFHR

-378 QEIGIPIP
+378 EEIGIPIP

-393 KYNYLNKNKH
+393 KHNYLNKNKP
-403 FNKWSK
+403 FNRWSK
-409 RTYKNNK
+409 HTYKNSK
-416 KKNYNYKK
+416 KKKYNYKK
-424 SSNRNFRKR
+424 SSNRNFRKH

>member
-1 MTKLF
+1 MTRLF

-16 LALKENGY
+16 LALKESEY
-24 TTPFPIQEKAIPI
+24 TTPFPIQEKAIPT

-65 MRNNIRNAQALILV
+65 MKNTRNTQALVLV

-85 IQVAR
+85 IQVAK
-90 EINKLAKYTETK
+90 EMNKLAKYTETK
-102 VAAIYGGQNMK
+102 VAAIYGGQNMR
-113 NQIIRLEKGVHIIVA
+113 NQIIRLERGVHIIVA
-128 TPGRLIDHIRQK
+128 TPGRLIDHIGQK
-140 TAYLNSI
+140 TVYLNSI

-189 EILEISKKYMKN
+189 EIIEISKKYMKN
-201 PIHITVNQNDI
+201 PIHITVNQDDI

-234 DIIKQNIIHNNNNN
+234 DLIKQ
-248 NNNQMIIFTS
+248 NNNQMVIFTS

-264 ELAMNLRKKELLKV
+264 ELTMNLRKKDLLKV

-290 NYAMNKFRN
+290 NYAMHKFRN

-327 IPREPLTYFHR
+327 IPRDPLTYFHR

-351 ISLVAIEKISDFE
+351 ISLVEIEKIPDFE

-378 QEIGIPIP
+378 EEIGIPIP

-393 KYNYLNKNKH
+393 KHNYLNKNKP
-403 FNKWSK
+403 FNRWSK
-409 RTYKNNK
+409 HTYKNSK

-424 SSNRNFRKR
+424 SSYRNFRKH

>member
-1 MTKLF
+1 MTGLF
-6 DELGLNKELL
+6 DELGLNKKLL
-16 LALKENGY
+16 LALKESGY
-24 TTPFPIQEKAIPI
+24 TVPFPIQEKAIPI

-65 MRNNIRNAQALILV
+65 MKNARSAQALVLV

-85 IQVAR
+85 IQVAK
-90 EINKLAKYTETK
+90 EMNKLAKYTETK
-102 VAAIYGGQNMK
+102 VAAIYGGQNMR
-113 NQIIRLEKGVHIIVA
+113 NQIIRLERGIHIIVA
-128 TPGRLIDHIRQK
+128 TPGRLMDHIGQK
-140 TAYLNSI
+140 TIFLDTI

-189 EILEISKKYMKN
+189 EIIEISKRYMKN
-201 PIHITVNQNDI
+201 PIHVTVNQNDI

-234 DIIKQNIIHNNNNN
+234 DLIKQS
-248 NNNQMIIFTS
+248 NNNQMLIFTS

-264 ELAMNLRKKELLKV
+264 ELAMNLRKKELLQV

-290 NYAMNKFRN
+290 NYAMHKFRE

-327 IPREPLTYFHR
+327 IPRDPITYFHR
-338 IGRTARANSNGKA
+338 IGRTARANSDGKA

-369 TKYNIRQLN
+369 TKYKVRQLN
-378 QEIGIPIP
+378 EEIGIPIP
-386 KIQKEFK
+386 KIQKAFK
-393 KYNYLNKNKH
+393 KHNYLNKNKP

-409 RTYKNNK
+409 HNYKNSK
-416 KKNYNYKK
+416 KKNSMYKK
-424 SSNRNFRKR
+424 SSNRNYRKH

>member
-65 MRNNIRNAQALILV
+65 MKYTRNAQALVLV

-85 IQVAR
+85 IQVAG
-90 EINKLAKYTETK
+90 EMNKLAKYTETK
-102 VAAIYGGQNMK
+102 VAAIYGGQNMR
-113 NQIIRLEKGVHIIVA
+113 NQIIRLERGVHIIVA
-128 TPGRLIDHIRQK
+128 TPGRLIDHIGQK
-140 TAYLNSI
+140 TVYLNSI

-172 KVKHKKQLCLF
+172 KLKHKKQLCLF
-183 SATILP
+183 SATIFP
-189 EILEISKKYMKN
+189 EIIDISKKYMKN
-201 PIHITVNQNDI
+201 PIHVTVNQNDI
-212 TLKTIEQMYLITNE
+212 TLKTIEQMYLIINE

-234 DIIKQNIIHNNNNN
+234 DLIKQS
-248 NNNQMIIFTS
+248 NNNQIVIFTS

-264 ELAMNLRKKELLKV
+264 QLAMNLRKKELLKV

-290 NYAMNKFRN
+290 NYAMHKFRN

-327 IPREPLTYFHR
+327 IPRDPLTYFHR
-338 IGRTARANSNGKA
+338 IGRTARANSDGKA

-364 KILRY
+364 KILER
-369 TKYNIRQLN
+369 TKYNVRQLN
-378 QEIGIPIP
+378 EEIGIPIP

-393 KYNYLNKNKH
+393 KHNYLNKNKP

-409 RTYKNNK
+409 HNYKNSK

-424 SSNRNFRKR
+424 SSNRNFRKH

>member
-6 DELGLNKELL
+6 DELGVNKELL

-65 MRNNIRNAQALILV
+65 MKYTRDAQALVLV

-85 IQVAR
+85 IQVAG
-90 EINKLAKYTETK
+90 EMNKLAKYTETK
-102 VAAIYGGQNMK
+102 VAAIYGGQNMR
-113 NQIIRLEKGVHIIVA
+113 NQIIRLERGVHIIVA
-128 TPGRLIDHIRQK
+128 TPGRLIDHIGQK
-140 TAYLNSI
+140 TVYLNSI

-172 KVKHKKQLCLF
+172 KLKHKKQLCLF
-183 SATILP
+183 SATIFP
-189 EILEISKKYMKN
+189 EIIEISKKYMKN
-201 PIHITVNQNDI
+201 PIHVTVNQNDI
-212 TLKTIEQMYLITNE
+212 TLKTIEQMYLIINE

-234 DIIKQNIIHNNNNN
+234 DLIKQS
-248 NNNQMIIFTS
+248 NNNQIVIFTS

-264 ELAMNLRKKELLKV
+264 QLAMNLRKKELLKV

-290 NYAMNKFRN
+290 NYAMHKFRN

-327 IPREPLTYFHR
+327 IPRDPLTYFHR
-338 IGRTARANSNGKA
+338 IGRTARANSDGKA

-364 KILRY
+364 KILKH
-369 TKYNIRQLN
+369 TKYNVRQLN
-378 QEIGIPIP
+378 EEIGIPIP

-393 KYNYLNKNKH
+393 KHNYLNKNKP

-409 RTYKNNK
+409 HNYKNSK
-416 KKNYNYKK
+416 KKNHNYKK
-424 SSNRNFRKR
+424 SSNRNFRKH

>member
-1 MTKLF
+1 MTRQLF
-6 DELGLNKELL
+6 DEFGLNKELL
-16 LALKENGY
+16 LALKESGY

-37 ILQGNDV
+37 ILKGNDV

-54 TAAYSLPILMK
+54 TTAYSLPILMK
-65 MRNNIRNAQALILV
+65 MKNTRNAQALVLV

-90 EINKLAKYTETK
+90 EMNKLGKYTETK
-102 VAAIYGGQNMK
+102 VAAIYGGQNMR
-113 NQIIRLEKGVHIIVA
+113 NQIIRLERGVHIIIA
-128 TPGRLIDHIRQK
+128 TPGRLIDHIGQK
-140 TAYLNSI
+140 TVNLNSI

-166 INYILS
+166 IDYILS

-183 SATILP
+183 SATILQ
-189 EILEISKKYMKN
+189 EIIEISKKYMKN
-201 PIHITVNQNDI
+201 PIHVTVNQNDI

-234 DIIKQNIIHNNNNN
+234 NLIKHSNNNN
-248 NNNQMIIFTS
+248 NNNQTIIFTS
-258 TKQKAE
+258 TKQRAE
-264 ELAMNLRKKELLKV
+264 QLASNLRKQEELKV

-290 NYAMNKFRN
+290 NYAMYKFRN

-338 IGRTARANSNGKA
+338 IGRTARANSDGKA
-351 ISLVAIEKISDFE
+351 ISLVSIENIADFE
-364 KILRY
+364 KILKL
-369 TKYNIRQLN
+369 TKYKIRQLN
-378 QEIGIPIP
+378 EEIGIPIP

-393 KYNYLNKNKH
+393 KHNYLNKNKG
-403 FNKWSK
+403 FDKSSK
-409 RTYKNNK
+409 YYKNRK
-416 KKNYNYKK
+416 KKKYNYKK
-424 SSNRNFRKR
+424 SSNRKFRKH

>member
-1 MTKLF
+1 MTGLF
-6 DELGLNKELL
+6 DELGLNKKLL
-16 LALKENGY
+16 LALKESGY
-24 TTPFPIQEKAIPI
+24 TVPFPIQEKAIPI

-65 MRNNIRNAQALILV
+65 IKNARSAQALVLV

-85 IQVAR
+85 IQVAK
-90 EINKLAKYTETK
+90 EMNKLAKYTETK
-102 VAAIYGGQNMK
+102 VAAIYGGQNMR
-113 NQIIRLEKGVHIIVA
+113 NQIIRLERGIHIIVA
-128 TPGRLIDHIRQK
+128 TPGRLMDHIGQK
-140 TAYLNSI
+140 TIFLDTI

-189 EILEISKKYMKN
+189 EIIEISKRYMKN
-201 PIHITVNQNDI
+201 PIHVTVNQNDI
-212 TLKTIEQMYLITNE
+212 TLKTIEQMYLIINE

-234 DIIKQNIIHNNNNN
+234 NLIKQS
-248 NNNQMIIFTS
+248 NNNQMLIFTS

-264 ELAMNLRKKELLKV
+264 ELATNLRKKELLQV

-290 NYAMNKFRN
+290 NYAMHKFRD

-327 IPREPLTYFHR
+327 IPRDPITYFHR
-338 IGRTARANSNGKA
+338 IGRTARANSDGKA

-369 TKYNIRQLN
+369 TKYKVRQLN
-378 QEIGIPIP
+378 EELGIPIP
-386 KIQKEFK
+386 KIQKTFK
-393 KYNYLNKNKH
+393 KHNYLNKNKP

-409 RTYKNNK
+409 HNYKNSK
-416 KKNYNYKK
+416 KKNSMYKK
-424 SSNRNFRKR
+424 SSNRNYRKH

>member
-1 MTKLF
+1 MTGLF
-6 DELGLNKELL
+6 DELGLNKKLL
-16 LALKENGY
+16 LALKESGY
-24 TTPFPIQEKAIPI
+24 TVPFPIQEKAIPI

-65 MRNNIRNAQALILV
+65 MKNARSAQALVLV

-85 IQVAR
+85 IQVAK
-90 EINKLAKYTETK
+90 EMDKLAKYTETK
-102 VAAIYGGQNMK
+102 VAAIYGGQNMR
-113 NQIIRLEKGVHIIVA
+113 NQIIRLERGIHIIVA
-128 TPGRLIDHIRQK
+128 TPGRLMDHIGQK
-140 TAYLNSI
+140 TIFLDTI

-189 EILEISKKYMKN
+189 EIIDISKRYMKN
-201 PIHITVNQNDI
+201 PIHVTVNQNDI
-212 TLKTIEQMYLITNE
+212 TLKTIEQMYLIVNE

-234 DIIKQNIIHNNNNN
+234 NLIKQS
-248 NNNQMIIFTS
+248 NNNQMLIFTS
-258 TKQKAE
+258 TKRKAE
-264 ELAMNLRKKELLKV
+264 ELAINLRKKELLQV

-290 NYAMNKFRN
+290 NYAMHKFRD

-327 IPREPLTYFHR
+327 IPRDPITYFHR
-338 IGRTARANSNGKA
+338 IGRTARANSDGKA

-369 TKYNIRQLN
+369 TKYKVRQLN
-378 QEIGIPIP
+378 EEIGIPIP
-386 KIQKEFK
+386 KIQKAFK
-393 KYNYLNKNKH
+393 KHNYLNKNKP

-409 RTYKNNK
+409 HNYKNSK
-416 KKNYNYKK
+416 KKNSMYKK
-424 SSNRNFRKR
+424 SSNRNYRKH

>member
-1 MTKLF
+1 MTRLF

-65 MRNNIRNAQALILV
+65 MKNTRNAQALVLV

-85 IQVAR
+85 IQVAG
-90 EINKLAKYTETK
+90 EMNKLAKYTETK
-102 VAAIYGGQNMK
+102 VAAIYGGQNMR

-128 TPGRLIDHIRQK
+128 TPGRLIDHIGQK
-140 TAYLNSI
+140 TVYLNSI

-172 KVKHKKQLCLF
+172 KLKHKKQLCLF
-183 SATILP
+183 SATIFP
-189 EILEISKKYMKN
+189 EIIEISKKYMKN
-201 PIHITVNQNDI
+201 PIHVTVNQNDI
-212 TLKTIEQMYLITNE
+212 TLKTIEQMYLIINE

-234 DIIKQNIIHNNNNN
+234 DLIKQS
-248 NNNQMIIFTS
+248 NNNQIVIFTS
-258 TKQKAE
+258 TKQKTE
-264 ELAMNLRKKELLKV
+264 QLAMNLRKKELLKV

-290 NYAMNKFRN
+290 NYAMHKFRN

-327 IPREPLTYFHR
+327 IPRDPLTYFHR
-338 IGRTARANSNGKA
+338 IGRTARANSDGKA
-351 ISLVAIEKISDFE
+351 ISLVAIEKISDFK
-364 KILRY
+364 KILEH
-369 TKYNIRQLN
+369 TKYNVRQLN
-378 QEIGIPIP
+378 EEIGIPIP

-393 KYNYLNKNKH
+393 KHNYLNKNKP

-409 RTYKNNK
+409 HNYKNSK
-416 KKNYNYKK
+416 KKNNNYKK
-424 SSNRNFRKR
+424 SSNRNFKKH

>member
-6 DELGLNKELL
+6 DELGVNKELL

-65 MRNNIRNAQALILV
+65 MKYTRNAQALVLV

-85 IQVAR
+85 IQVAG
-90 EINKLAKYTETK
+90 EMNKLAKYTETK
-102 VAAIYGGQNMK
+102 VAAIYGGQNMR
-113 NQIIRLEKGVHIIVA
+113 NQIIRLERGVHIIVA
-128 TPGRLIDHIRQK
+128 TPGRLIDHIGQK
-140 TAYLNSI
+140 TVYLNSI

-172 KVKHKKQLCLF
+172 KLKHKKQLCLF
-183 SATILP
+183 SATIFP
-189 EILEISKKYMKN
+189 EIIEISKKYMKN
-201 PIHITVNQNDI
+201 PIHVTVNQNDI
-212 TLKTIEQMYLITNE
+212 TLKTIEQMYLIINE

-234 DIIKQNIIHNNNNN
+234 DLIKQS
-248 NNNQMIIFTS
+248 NNNQIVIFTS

-264 ELAMNLRKKELLKV
+264 QLAMNLRKKELLKV

-290 NYAMNKFRN
+290 NYAMHKFRN

-327 IPREPLTYFHR
+327 IPRDPLTYFHR
-338 IGRTARANSNGKA
+338 IGRTARANSDGKA

-364 KILRY
+364 KILER
-369 TKYNIRQLN
+369 TKYNVRQLN
-378 QEIGIPIP
+378 EEIGIPIP

-393 KYNYLNKNKH
+393 KHNYLNKNKP

-409 RTYKNNK
+409 HNYKNSK
-416 KKNYNYKK
+416 KKNHNYKK
-424 SSNRNFRKR
+424 SSNRNFRKH